1 MRTLTD
7 TEQEVSDKIFELQL
21 FVNARLRNGKLPD
34 INKAQLLI
42 DDIQLLRHIWT
53 KNEGT
58 I

>member
-21 FVNARLRNGKLPD
+21 FVNARLRNGELPE

>member
-21 FVNARLRNGKLPD
+21 FVNGKLRTGKLPD